1 MVGKTQVA
9 TSVNAAS
16 EEIQLSK
23 EVQSI
28 TTQAKGFIVQS
39 KEDCEI
45 AIDVRKRIKTARA
58 RVKEVFGGIVDA
70 AHKAHKAAKE
80 QFNRFDD
87 PLAEADTIFQS
98 KVSAWVRE
106 QQRIEVAENERKRL
120 EAERI
125 AIQAE
130 QDRIAAVA
138 QNLIDAGRVEEAEEA
153 VSAPVYTEPVKYTRV
168 ESSVPK
174 VDMRTLRE
182 TWRGKVVDMR
192 KLVEAV
198 ASGLVPIMALEPNE
212 KYLNAQAK
220 FAKNTDALNYPGVE
234 VICE

>member
-1 MVGKTQVA
+1 MGKTTTIKEPVGESQELVL
-9 TSVNAAS
+9 TR
-16 EEIQLSK
+16 

-28 TTQAKGFIVQS
+28 VTQAKGFIVQS
-39 KEDCEI
+39 REDCEL
-45 AIDVRKRIKTARA
+45 AVDVRKRIKDKRKF
-58 RVKEVFGGIVDA
+58 VKELLGGQVDA
-70 AHKAHKAAKE
+70 AFQAHKQAKAK
-80 QFNRFDD
+80 FNQYDD
-87 PLAEADTIFQS
+87 PLSEADGIFQS
-98 KVSAWVRE
+98 KVNVWVRE
-106 QQRIEVAENERKRL
+106 QQRIEAAENERRRL

-130 QDRIAAVA
+130 QDRIAAMA

-153 VSAPVYTEPVKYTRV
+153 ASAPIYTEPVKVRKI

-182 TWRGKVVDMR
+182 TYCGVVTDMR

-198 ASGLVPIMALEPNE
+198 ASGTVPIMALEPNE

-220 FAKNTDALNYPGVE
+220 FAKNTDALNFPGVE
-234 VICE
+234 VVLE